1 MHELSLVQNLLQQL
15 HELAEEHRKTRVLTV
30 YMCIGPF
37 SGVVIDSF
45 EFGFETLAKESQLTS
60 EAVLIIENPDAGYRC
75 CGCNT
80 VIKHKHKQKTDQCP
94 NCSETLLIPEGGDEL
109 ILSRVE
115 ME

>member
-1 MHELSLVQNLLQQL
+1 MHELSLVQNLLDQL
-15 HELAEEHRKTRVLTV
+15 HELAEEHRKTKVLTV
-30 YMCIGPF
+30 YMCIGPL

-45 EFGFETLAKESQLTS
+45 EFGFEILAKESPLTR
-60 EAVLIIENPDAGYRC
+60 EAVLIIENPNASYRC

-80 VIKHKHKQKTDQCP
+80 EIKQQQRPEQCP